1 MVHACYA
8 EFLKHFKPSDPK
20 QLFKEGGAEWQ
31 KYKKEHAAEIAKLP
45 KSACKPKHSR
55 RKKKGSRKND
65 GKKIRGSRK
74 IKKLLLTEGDFDAKA
89 IAEIKRLL

>member
-8 EFLKHFKPSDPK
+8 DFLKHFTPSSPS
-20 QLFKEGGAEWQ
+20 QLFKEGGAAWQ
-31 KYKKEHAAEIAKLP
+31 KYKKEHAAEIAKMP
-45 KSACKPKHSR
+45 KSACKTKKSR
-55 RKKKGSRKND
+55 TKQKGSRKND

-74 IKKLLLTEGDFDAKA
+74 IKKLLLTEGNFDANA

>member
-8 EFLKHFKPSDPK
+8 DFLKHFKPSAPK
-20 QLFKEGGAEWQ
+20 LLFKEGGAAWQ
-31 KYKKEHAAEIAKLP
+31 TYKKEHAAEIAKLP
-45 KSACKPKHSR
+45 KSACKPKRSR

-74 IKKLLLTEGDFDAKA
+74 IKKLLLTEGDFDANA